1 MNTMYRKKFTGT
13 LDEWVK
19 RCKEL
24 HPKGVQEGFGNGIYW
39 VADGVDVGAFHDAG
53 IMTHAPFGSWIK
65 EKFQ

>member
-24 HPKGVQEGFGNGIYW
+24 HPKGVQEFFGNAIYW
-39 VADGVDVGAFHDAG
+39 VADGVDVGAFN
-53 IMTHAPFGSWIK
+53 GSWAQGGTWVK